1 MGGHFLLRK
10 NTYFIT
16 FIANYA
22 FLRCIRSIYSCIFT
36 ASNKQTH
43 KAMNTIAQHIVI
55 FDGSS
60 HFVESF
66 DYELGEDEIIVGRFY
81 KIDDAQKC
89 ADKLNEK
96 CIDIVH

>member
-1 MGGHFLLRK
+1 MRK
-10 NTYFIT
+10 NTYFIKY
-16 FIANYA
+16 IENNYQKH
-22 FLRCIRSIYSCIFT
+22 LTRVIKCCIFT
-36 ASNKQTH
+36 TSNKQTH